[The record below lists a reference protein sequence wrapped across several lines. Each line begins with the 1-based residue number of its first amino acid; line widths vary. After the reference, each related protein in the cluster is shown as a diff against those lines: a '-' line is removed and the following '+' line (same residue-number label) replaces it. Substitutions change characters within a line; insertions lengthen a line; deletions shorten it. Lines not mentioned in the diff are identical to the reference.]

1 LQSRSSK
8 TARTTNQ
15 IQNNTLVAQEA
26 TMAATISTNTS
37 TSALSPS
44 GAWWATAS
52 TEKASR
58 VTIRQAESLRVHCT
72 LRNNTGHSNAT
83 AAVAEWSTNDADSSP
98 PRRVLQWLS
107 ETLVAT
113 MTRNQ
118 SNTVVILTVFDVTR
132 GVVAYTKEY
141 SFGSNSST
149 SDVAALRDTDHA
161 DVADYTF
168 VDWAVALLP
177 QQQKPQSVVDT
188 LVVAVQTK
196 RSKLLLLVYH
206 AVTGKLLQ
214 KIKAGKANTASS
226 SSSSFCALAMGSS
239 RSDGKNDLAVWHC
252 GSHLRVTSL
261 VTGLKVAKI
270 SLDRHNGHNSLAT
283 YASSQLIWSVAGH
296 VAAAIPGTKG
306 STTTTTTTTT
316 VMLYNVRT
324 GQQLNGPILGL
335 SSSSP
340 SATIQLAVS
349 GSGDDGAKSSYW
361 LLLDSQSL
369 IQLTITT
376 AEDAHE
382 ADSFVVTKTCRLSTP
397 LPTMDDCIQY
407 YFTSSQLVAVRHT
420 SLASTTAAHGLQVCR
435 VDLSKTLDE
444 IAVSFDAE
452 SNAITTNAAAAALDS
467 KKRKPTVVLGPGQ
480 AGGEAR
486 HVTEV
491 GALSNKRSKSA
502 ESDPTD
508 RTNDDQDNDDDNGPT
523 IAERLAQ
530 LQKIMDE
537 DMEMDDDDEGDK
549 DTNAATTT
557 TTSPPFV
564 PRHATTESLAHL
576 LTQALQ
582 SSDTVLLEQALA
594 VRDAALVRTT
604 CRGLDATSA
613 VALLQ
618 ALTQRLATKPA
629 RAEQL
634 VPWMAALLQSNHV
647 SSVHQLQPLQN
658 LLQERLEVF
667 PLLLQL
673 EGRLEHMTAT
683 M

>member
-1 LQSRSSK
+1 
-8 TARTTNQ
+8 
-15 IQNNTLVAQEA
+15 
-26 TMAATISTNTS
+26 MAATISTNTS

-72 LRNNTGHSNAT
+72 LRNNNSNTT
-83 AAVAEWSTNDADSSP
+83 AAVAEWSTNDAGSSP

-118 SNTVVILTVFDVTR
+118 SNTVILTVFDVTR

-206 AVTGKLLQ
+206 AATGKLLQ

-226 SSSSFCALAMGSS
+226 SSSSSSSFCALAMGSS
-239 RSDGKNDLAVWHC
+239 SSDGKNDLAVWHC

-270 SLDRHNGHNSLAT
+270 SLDRHGHNSLAT

-296 VAAAIPGTKG
+296 LAAAIPGTKG
-306 STTTTTTTTT
+306 STTTTTTTT

-324 GQQLNGPILGL
+324 GLRLNGPILGL

-376 AEDAHE
+376 AEDAQE

-435 VDLSKTLDE
+435 VDMSKALDE

-452 SNAITTNAAAAALDS
+452 SNAITTNAAAAALES

-508 RTNDDQDNDDDNGPT
+508 RTNDDQDNDNENDDDDNGPT

-537 DMEMDDDDEGDK
+537 DMEMDDEDDK
-549 DTNAATTT
+549 DTNAATTTTTT

-647 SSVHQLQPLQN
+647 SSVQQLQPLQN